1 MEILPYKKNTVQI
14 VPIGGLGEFGMNSM
28 FLRVNDAGIVIDA
41 GAMFPDFDQP
51 GIDVVIPDYSFLDEH
66 GIKDVIKAI
75 VITHAHEDHIGAIPF
90 LCQDIGR
97 DIDIYGTKLTIGFI
111 KKKLEEHRFE
121 HKVNLHIVNAGESV
135 RFNEIKVNFIQVT
148 HSIVDSLALFIET
161 PFGNVFHTGD
171 FKIDKTPI
179 DNRHFDFAGFARAGE
194 KGVDLLMADSTNVER
209 KGYTLSEKVVGE
221 SLEKIISQSVS
232 KVIIAC
238 FSSHIHRV
246 QQVLN
251 VARKLNRKV
260 ALVGTSLVNA
270 FNVAKGL
277 GYLRIPPDV
286 LINDR
291 DIPDIPPHRL
301 IIITTGSQGE
311 PMSAL
316 SRIVRNEHKRIKVEE
331 GDTVIISA
339 KTIPGNEK
347 PVLKIINTLY
357 KKGAE
362 VYYEEVSEVHVS
374 GHASREE
381 LKMVFSM
388 IKPKYFIPVH
398 GEMKQLH
405 HHMLLARE
413 MGLHRRNIKIIE
425 DGDVV
430 ELSKKGLRYVG
441 KIQIG
446 KKLIEGS
453 GFDEVEEIALK
464 DRRRMAE
471 DGIIIVAMVVDGKT
485 SELIGDVE
493 IITRGFILLSDSEN
507 EAQINE
513 MKEIVKERFY
523 SLEDAMRVDWEYTRP
538 HIRSALKKYIKKR
551 FNAFP
556 VILPI
561 ILTV

>member
-1 MEILPYKKNTVQI
+1 MEILPYRKNTIQFI
-14 VPIGGLGEFGMNSM
+14 PIGGLGEFGMNSM
-28 FLRVNDAGIVIDA
+28 FFRVNQAGIIIDA
-41 GAMFPDFDQP
+41 GAMFPDYDQP

-66 GIKDVIKAI
+66 GIKEIIKAI
-75 VITHAHEDHIGAIPF
+75 IITHAHEDHIGAIPF
-90 LCQDIGR
+90 LCHHLGR
-97 DIDIYGTKLTIGFI
+97 DIDIFGTKLTIGFI

-121 HKVNLHIVNAGESV
+121 HKINLHIVNAGESI
-135 RFNEIKVNFIQVT
+135 RFNEIKINFIQVT
-148 HSIVDSLALFIET
+148 HSIVDSLALFLET
-161 PFGNVFHTGD
+161 PYGNVFHTGD

-179 DNRHFDFAGFARAGE
+179 DNRHFDFAGFANAGK
-194 KGVDLLMADSTNVER
+194 KGVDLLLADSTNVER
-209 KGYTLSEKVVGE
+209 KGYTLSERVVGE
-221 SLEKIISQSVS
+221 SLERIISKSES
-232 KVIIAC
+232 KVIVAC

-251 VARKLNRKV
+251 IARKLNKKV
-260 ALVGTSLVNA
+260 ALVGTSLINA
-270 FNVAKGL
+270 FNVAKDL
-277 GYLRIPPDV
+277 GYLKIPPEV
-286 LINDR
+286 LINER
-291 DIPDIPPHRL
+291 DISEIPPYRL
-301 IIITTGSQGE
+301 VIITTGSQGE

-316 SRIVRNEHKRIKVEE
+316 SRIVRNEHKRIKVED

-362 VYYEEVSEVHVS
+362 VFYEEVSEVHVS
-374 GHASREE
+374 GHASEEE

-388 IKPKYFIPVH
+388 LKPKFFIPVH

-405 HHMLLARE
+405 HHMLLAKE
-413 MGLHRRNIKIIE
+413 MGLHRKNIKIIE
-425 DGDVV
+425 DGDVI
-430 ELSKKGLRYVG
+430 ELSRKGIRYVG

-446 KKLIEGS
+446 KRLIEGS

-464 DRRRMAE
+464 DRKRMAE
-471 DGIIIVAMVVDGKT
+471 DGIIIVTMVVDSKT
-485 SELIGDVE
+485 ASIVGDVE
-493 IITRGFILLSDSEN
+493 IITRGFILLSDNEN

-513 MKEIVKERFY
+513 MKRIVSERFY
-523 SLEDAMRVDWEYTRP
+523 SLEEAMRIDWEYTRP
-538 HIRSALKKYIKKR
+538 HIRSALKKYIRKR

>member
-1 MEILPYKKNTVQI
+1 MEILPYKKNTVQLF
-14 VPIGGLGEFGMNSM
+14 PIGGLGEFGMNSM
-28 FLRVNDAGIVIDA
+28 FLRVNDAGLIIDA

-51 GIDVVIPDYSFLDEH
+51 GIDVVIPDYSFFDEH
-66 GIKDVIKAI
+66 GIKDLIKGI

-90 LCQDIGR
+90 LCQDLDR

-111 KKKLEEHRFE
+111 KKKLEEHKFN
-121 HKVNLHIVNAGESV
+121 HKINLHVVKAGESI

-179 DNRHFDFAGFARAGE
+179 DNRHFDFAGFAKAGE
-194 KGVDLLMADSTNVER
+194 KGVDLLLADSTNVER

-221 SLEKIISQSVS
+221 SLERIIAKSES

-246 QQVLN
+246 QQVLT

-260 ALVGTSLVNA
+260 ALVGTSLINA

-277 GYLRIPPDV
+277 GYLRIPPEV

-291 DIPDIPPHRL
+291 DIPEIPPHRL

-357 KKGAE
+357 RKGAE
-362 VYYEEVSEVHVS
+362 VFYEEVSEVHVS
-374 GHASREE
+374 GHASKEE

-388 IKPKYFIPVH
+388 IKPKFFIPVH

-405 HHMLLARE
+405 HHMLLAKE
-413 MGLHRRNIKIIE
+413 MGMHRKDIRIIE
-425 DGDVV
+425 DGDVI
-430 ELSKKGLRYVG
+430 ELSKKGLRYLG

-471 DGIIIVAMVVDGKT
+471 DGIIIITMVVDSKT
-485 SELIGDVE
+485 ADLVGDVE
-493 IITRGFILLSDSEN
+493 VITRGFILLSDSEN
-507 EAQINE
+507 EKQINE
-513 MKEIVKERFY
+513 MKDIVRERFY
-523 SLEDAMRVDWEYTRP
+523 SLEESMRVDWEYTRP

>member
-1 MEILPYKKNTVQI
+1 
-14 VPIGGLGEFGMNSM
+14 
-28 FLRVNDAGIVIDA
+28 
-41 GAMFPDFDQP
+41 
-51 GIDVVIPDYSFLDEH
+51 
-66 GIKDVIKAI
+66 
-75 VITHAHEDHIGAIPF
+75 
-90 LCQDIGR
+90 
-97 DIDIYGTKLTIGFI
+97 
-111 KKKLEEHRFE
+111 
-121 HKVNLHIVNAGESV
+121 
-135 RFNEIKVNFIQVT
+135 
-148 HSIVDSLALFIET
+148 
-161 PFGNVFHTGD
+161 
-171 FKIDKTPI
+171 
-179 DNRHFDFAGFARAGE
+179 
-194 KGVDLLMADSTNVER
+194 
-209 KGYTLSEKVVGE
+209 
-221 SLEKIISQSVS
+221 
-232 KVIIAC
+232 
-238 FSSHIHRV
+238 
-246 QQVLN
+246 LN

-260 ALVGTSLVNA
+260 ALVGTSLINA

-277 GYLRIPPDV
+277 GYLRIPPEV

-291 DIPDIPPHRL
+291 DIPEIPPHRL

-357 KKGAE
+357 RKGAE
-362 VYYEEVSEVHVS
+362 VFYEEVSEVHVS
-374 GHASREE
+374 GHASKEE

-388 IKPKYFIPVH
+388 IKPKFFIPVH

-405 HHMLLARE
+405 HHMLLAKE
-413 MGLHRRNIKIIE
+413 MGMHRKDIRIIE
-425 DGDVV
+425 DGDVI
-430 ELSKKGLRYVG
+430 ELSKKGLRYLG

-471 DGIIIVAMVVDGKT
+471 DGIIIITMVVDSKT
-485 SELIGDVE
+485 ADLVGDVE
-493 IITRGFILLSDSEN
+493 VITRGFILLSDSEN
-507 EAQINE
+507 EKQINE
-513 MKEIVKERFY
+513 MKDIVRERFY
-523 SLEDAMRVDWEYTRP
+523 SLEESMRVDWEYTRP

>member
-1 MEILPYKKNTVQI
+1 MEILPYRRDTVQVI
-14 VPIGGLGEFGMNSM
+14 PIGGLGEFGMNSM
-28 FLRVNDAGIVIDA
+28 FLRVNNAGIIIDA
-41 GAMFPDFDQP
+41 GAMFPDYDQP
-51 GIDVVIPDYSFLDEH
+51 GIDVVIPDFSFFEEQGLTD
-66 GIKDVIKAI
+66 IVKAI

-90 LCQDIGR
+90 LCQDLNR

-111 KKKLEEHRFE
+111 KKKLEEHNFE
-121 HKVNLHIVNAGESV
+121 HNVNLHIVNAGESV
-135 RFNEIKVNFIQVT
+135 RFDQMKVNFIQVT
-148 HSIVDSLALFIET
+148 HSIVDSLAIFIET

-179 DNRHFDFAGFARAGE
+179 DNRHFDFAGFAKAGE
-194 KGVDLLMADSTNVER
+194 RGVDLLFADSTNVER
-209 KGYTLSEKVVGE
+209 KGYTLSERVVGE
-221 SLEKIISQSVS
+221 SLEKIIASSKS
-232 KVIIAC
+232 KVLVAC

-246 QQVLN
+246 QQILN

-260 ALVGTSLVNA
+260 ALVGTSLINA

-277 GYLRIPPDV
+277 GYLKIPPEV
-286 LINDR
+286 LISER
-291 DIPDIPPHRL
+291 EIPDFSPERL

-316 SRIVRNEHKRIKVEE
+316 SRIVRNEHKKIKVEE

-357 KKGAE
+357 RKGAE
-362 VYYEEVSEVHVS
+362 VFYEEVSEVHVS

-388 IKPKYFIPVH
+388 LKPRFFIPVH
-398 GEMKQLH
+398 GAMKQLH

-413 MGLHRRNIKIIE
+413 MGLHKRNIRIIE

-430 ELSKKGLRYVG
+430 ELSKNNLRYVG
-441 KIQIG
+441 RLQIG
-446 KKLIEGS
+446 KRLIEGS

-471 DGIIIVAMVVDGKT
+471 DGIIIVAMVVDSNTAK
-485 SELIGDVE
+485 LNGDVE

-507 EAQINE
+507 EDEINA
-513 MKEIVKERFY
+513 MKEIVVEKFY
-523 SLEDAMRVDWEYTRP
+523 MLEPSMRVDWEYARP
-538 HIRSALKKYIKKR
+538 HIRSALKKYIRKR

-556 VILPI
+556 LILPI